1 MDAGGRR
8 VMGAIQRITPKDRHQ
23 WLALRARDVTSTEAS
38 ALFGQSPYLTEYE
51 LWHRKASGDL
61 GEIAEN
67 ERMTWGT
74 RLQDMIAKGV
84 AADQGW
90 KVRKL
95 TQYIRDAIDRM
106 GASFD
111 FEIVNHPDGPGILEV
126 KNVDRLVYRDT
137 WEEVDGQILAPAHIE
152 IQAAHQMEVSGRG
165 WCMIVALVGGNEI
178 KMTCRLRDPEVGAA
192 LRARIR
198 AFWDSVRE
206 NRPPAPDYAA
216 DAKFI
221 SRLYRDVEEG
231 KVLDARND
239 ADMAALAARYAAIGR
254 EVGALDEEKQAIKA
268 KLLTRIGP
276 AEKALLA
283 NATISAKTVA
293 AKEIAFTREQY
304 RDFRVTTKKEKTQ

>member
-1 MDAGGRR
+1 
-8 VMGAIQRITPKDRHQ
+8 MGAIQRITPKSRDE
-23 WLALRARDVTSTEAS
+23 WLELRTRDVTSTEAS

-51 LWHRKASGDL
+51 LWHRKAAGDL

-84 AADQGW
+84 AADHGW
-90 KVRKL
+90 KVRKMA
-95 TQYIRDAIDRM
+95 QYIRDPQVGM

-111 FEIVNHPDGPGILEV
+111 FEIIGHGDGPGILEI

-137 WEEVDGQILAPAHIE
+137 WEESDGQILAPAHIE
-152 IQAAHQMEVSGRG
+152 IQVAQQMEVAGRG

-178 KMTCRLRDPEVGAA
+178 KLTRREREPEVGAA
-192 LRARIR
+192 LRARIKV
-198 AFWDSVRE
+198 FWDSVKA
-206 NRPPAPDYAA
+206 NLPPAPDYAA

-231 KVLDARND
+231 KVVDARDD

-254 EVGALDEEKQAIKA
+254 EAKALDEEKQAIKA
-268 KLLTRIGP
+268 QLLTRIGT
-276 AEKALLA
+276 AEKALLP

-304 RDFRVTTKKEKTQ
+304 RDFRVTTKREKTQ

>member
-1 MDAGGRR
+1 
-8 VMGAIQRITPKDRHQ
+8 MGAIQRITPKNRDE
-23 WLALRARDVTSTEAS
+23 WLALRTRDVTSTEAS
-38 ALFGQSPYLTEYE
+38 ALFGQSPYCTEFE

-61 GEIAEN
+61 GELDDN
-67 ERMTWGT
+67 TRMTWGK

-90 KVRKL
+90 KIRKL
-95 TQYIRDAIDRM
+95 NQYMRDPDAGM

-111 FEIVNHPDGPGILEV
+111 FEIVNHPDGTGILEV
-126 KNVDRLVYRDT
+126 KNVDRMVYRDT
-137 WEEVDGQILAPAHIE
+137 WEESDGQILAPAHIE
-152 IQAAHQMEVSGRG
+152 IQVAHQMEVSGRG

-192 LRARIR
+192 LRARIK
-198 AFWDSVRE
+198 AFWDSVKA
-206 NRPPAPDYAA
+206 NQPPAPDYTA

-231 KVLDARND
+231 RVLDARDD
-239 ADMAALAARYAAIGR
+239 ADMAALAARYAAISR
-254 EVGALDEEKQAIKA
+254 EAKALDEEKQAIKA
-268 KLLTRIGP
+268 QLLTRIGP